1 MLLFLHM
8 LQTIKIKNFA
18 LIENAEIPF
27 AEGLNIL
34 SGETGAGKSIILGAI
49 SLLLG
54 GRANSEVIRS
64 GADEAVVEGFFSIDA
79 LPWLKT
85 RLADIGIE
93 AADGELLIKRT
104 VHRSGKNR
112 IFINGQL
119 ATLNMLVEV
128 CEDLVDLCGQNEH
141 QSLFKASVQMSL
153 LDRFASLDSQARKAL
168 EQLKKTLELR
178 DEWELLKRKEE
189 ERVQRLAFIQ
199 FQIEELTQANL
210 QSGED
215 ESLLTEKKLLQSS
228 EQRTQLANSI
238 DEALDG
244 EEGSHSAMKLAI
256 AKARALLLVDE
267 SAQSLYE
274 ALERGLAEVEEASRL
289 ARSYLDE
296 SDLSPERLETVQERL
311 SLITN
316 LKRKYGSTVDDI
328 IAHHLK
334 LTAELDLLN
343 NLSTRLEGLEG
354 EYNKEKQISHQL
366 GKELFQ
372 KRRKGAEVF
381 SKAVSKELKELRMSD
396 AALDISLIF
405 QEDVAQW
412 SPVSIGTEIEFL
424 VQTNL
429 GENKKPIQKIVSGG
443 ELSRL
448 MLAIR
453 RVIADKGGIGVYL
466 FDEIDAG
473 LGGQTAFTVGKKLK
487 SVASYNQVI
496 CITHVP
502 QVAVFA
508 DHHLSISKSTVK
520 GRTVTEVKELNLE
533 GRREEIAR
541 MLGAEKLTSSAIK
554 NAKDLMESARA

>member
-1 MLLFLHM
+1 M

-79 LPWLKT
+79 LPWLKA
-85 RLADIGIE
+85 RLAGIGIE

-244 EEGSHSAMKLAI
+244 EEGAHSAMKLAI